1 MLIRVSAIQG
11 LRKSLSH
18 TTDYVPLKRYKSR
31 NMGTQT
37 KESSVLTG
45 GGGAAKISWR
55 YGTSSVP
62 GLNSE
67 QDLEKPVAVGS
78 KTERDHPRFSGKEVK

>member
-11 LRKSLSH
+11 LQKSLSY
-18 TTDYVPLKRYKSR
+18 TTDYVPLKRYKPR
-31 NMGTQT
+31 NTGTQT
-37 KESSVLTG
+37 KESSVQTG

-55 YGTSSVP
+55 YGTYLFQA
-62 GLNSE
+62 LNSE